1 MIVLFL
7 PFIIAYGISYK
18 FKNFKQKVVPFLV
31 FILLFVAIGTW
42 WFIYVR
48 WADPKAFLA
57 IAARETGNWSSYNVK
72 PFYYYWS
79 FFIQSG
85 LWTIPAF
92 IGLLYPYI
100 IKRVENKKAYQFTFL
115 WTIIAVVLL
124 SVIPEKKARYLMPV
138 LIPLALNTGFYIQ
151 YLIKSFSKITNKKE
165 TIPVY
170 FNFGLIAAIGVSF
183 PVILYFILKKD
194 IQLYLYNYIST
205 SVVLLVIGV
214 LMFKYLVAKNLKNV
228 FYLSILLMAS
238 ILVFAIPISKIFNKN
253 ENYNAL
259 NNLHKLENSN
269 HLTTFSIGEITP
281 EMLWDYN
288 GKIKNIY
295 ENDIVIFPLQD
306 QFGLLVPP
314 GDIERVVLDLKQD
327 YNYKLIA
334 TYNANVGSKQKDRL
348 IREYYHISKK

>member
-1 MIVLFL
+1 
-7 PFIIAYGISYK
+7 
-18 FKNFKQKVVPFLV
+18 
-31 FILLFVAIGTW
+31 
-42 WFIYVR
+42 
-48 WADPKAFLA
+48 
-57 IAARETGNWSSYNVK
+57 
-72 PFYYYWS
+72 
-79 FFIQSG
+79 
-85 LWTIPAF
+85 
-92 IGLLYPYI
+92 
-100 IKRVENKKAYQFTFL
+100 
-115 WTIIAVVLL
+115 
-124 SVIPEKKARYLMPV
+124 
-138 LIPLALNTGFYIQ
+138 
-151 YLIKSFSKITNKKE
+151 
-165 TIPVY
+165 
-170 FNFGLIAAIGVSF
+170 
-183 PVILYFILKKD
+183 
-194 IQLYLYNYIST
+194 
-205 SVVLLVIGV
+205 
-214 LMFKYLVAKNLKNV
+214 
-228 FYLSILLMAS
+228 MAS